1 MILHELEQTIIARK
15 SADPSSSWTA
25 QLLSKGPDK
34 CAEKFGEEAV
44 EALIEAVKG
53 DPVALTSEAADVLYH
68 LSGDAGLSRCRLRRC
83 IWQSYPAAQPNRA
96 LRKKPSARAN
106 CVTDGSPHKGRRP
119 RHWKH

>member
-53 DPVALTSEAADVLYH
+53 
-68 LSGDAGLSRCRLRRC
+68 
-83 IWQSYPAAQPNRA
+83 
-96 LRKKPSARAN
+96 
-106 CVTDGSPHKGRRP
+106 
-119 RHWKH
+119 

>member
-53 DPVALTSEAADVLYH
+53 GRCALSPP
-68 LSGDAGLSRCRLRRC
+68 GDAGLSRCRLRRC
-83 IWQSYPAAQPNRA
+83 IGRA
-96 LRKKPSARAN
+96 IAPH
-106 CVTDGSPHKGRRP
+106 SPIGP
-119 RHWKH
+119 

>member
-53 DPVALTSEAADVLYH
+53 DHAALTSEAADVLYH
-68 LSGDAGLSRCRLRRC
+68 LLVMLISRDV
-83 IWQSYPAAQPNRA
+83 A
-96 LRKKPSARAN
+96 LDD
-106 CVTDGSPHKGRRP
+106 V
-119 RHWKH
+119 